1 MKKEWYVASSSLH
14 GRFQSWNEAGL
25 WKKIYRVMVKYYH
38 KKRHIQWRWQA
49 VDSKMVPAPLGGDFT
64 GQDPTDR
71 AKSGSK
77 RHLWV
82 DQRGAPL
89 SIHVTA
95 ANAHDITAIMNLLNR
110 PIVSRPKPKYRLDHL
125 CADKAYDS
133 ELLRTKLRQRNFT
146 PHIRKR
152 DYDSD
157 LPPPPWKGHK
167 HPARRWV
174 VERTISWQNDF
185 RSLRIRWAKKS
196 SNWLAL
202 IYFAYT
208 LILLRMCS
216 HA

>member
-1 MKKEWYVASSSLH
+1 
-14 GRFQSWNEAGL
+14 
-25 WKKIYRVMVKYYH
+25 
-38 KKRHIQWRWQA
+38 
-49 VDSKMVPAPLGGDFT
+49 MVPAPLGGDET
-64 GQDPTDR
+64 GPNPTDR

-89 SIHVTA
+89 SIHVTS
-95 ANAHDITAIMNLLNR
+95 ANAHDITAIMNLINQ
-110 PIVSRPKPKYRLDHL
+110 PIVRRTKPKYRVQHL

-133 ELLRTKLRQRNFT
+133 EPLLIKLRKRKFT

-152 DYDSD
+152 EYDSD
-157 LPPPPWKGHK
+157 LTPPPLEAEK

-202 IYFAYT
+202 IYFACA
-208 LILLRMCS
+208 LILWKMCS